1 MRVSLDKNLMNTSEG
16 VRLFEFDECPGVL
29 NEDLLKAITGAGA
42 AVLAIGLTK
51 AVAAHNLMAIKKY
64 MKTVVSLAI
73 NGKGKKWNEPS
84 YKSITNDEKR
94 NALMITYQLAKYA
107 AIYDYSKDG
116 SSMFNSYIEMPNIP
130 GGSDKNFHE
139 LLKKKTKWFGLKT
152 VSDPIK
158 NIKSIKPESD
168 QEPNPYFTSILE
180 QYRNALS
187 RVFGESEAKQITNA
201 INSYKGKK
209 IGDAKAL
216 KESLIKIFDNAISV
230 TDMSKYTIFKDL
242 DKALNAL
249 IDSYD
254 KNIKEAISNNRT
266 ILDKKLK
273 KDGLIALWGK
283 YMNILRTNKQQF
295 VDDFNKSPEYT
306 YLRDFLRST
315 MISLLVSLLEKIGGS
330 EEEEPEDKDIVDPVD
345 PEPED
350 DDVDPEDD
358 IIEDFSVRFE
368 PIYKKRGASESYTFG
383 ELVNKLYEEEFGE
396 EENSIDEVKLIL
408 ESKSEKPLGKIL
420 CIVKSAEDG
429 HQDEII
435 QSTKKDVSTDFIE
448 QETDHLS
455 FANLDNTEYP
465 CYTNEGSEN
474 EKEWSTILNLSD
486 LAESIAF
493 NRESSPY
500 LVCVAYP
507 MDEDSNLL
515 KDDLDKVQ
523 IAEWKYEAGDE
534 PGPKPGPDPEDD
546 DDIIDPEDDDPVN
559 PEAKDLEVYINGNK
573 MTTNPSD
580 VDESTESG
588 KIEASDDY
596 GIRIVTSVESIKTVL
611 LIFSSSPIRTYHDIA
626 EAVKDKAN
634 KLVIRPFQSVMDKF
648 ECSYYVSQDEFEKND
663 WKYFTAVPRTETS
676 NVMTS
681 KTTEFDLS
689 KEGYFSRTDE
699 EEPKDEE
706 DEDIVEPEDNVDPEP
721 EDPVEPK
728 NLPVVIPTGEITKS
742 GEFRIDLNANKEI
755 ALNYTKCVVVLASSE
770 DFFKS
775 MTRDNELTF
784 KANVDKVPYYR
795 KDAFKVL
802 ASADNYTAVYIN
814 FGEDTTALRGI
825 KFNPAFIEFKPGDE
839 VWFKIYP
846 VREVG
851 GHLELNLEGASKVG
865 SYKFSNESNAGTK
878 LLTINPI
885 GQLTK
890 KNEFRIDLNVK
901 DKNLANRF
909 KMCVAILSSSH
920 QFLESMTSENERAF
934 KHNVDS
940 IKYVQSDKFKI
951 LAMDKNYTVVLI
963 NFGNDTSTLTGI
975 KFAPGFITFQ
985 PGDEIFFKIYPVSV
999 ENEHLVLQSDMASAI
1014 GMYKFEQPNVPQNV
1028 QALPGQKQLS
1038 SQQNQLPANN
1048 NTPTQE

>member
-1 MRVSLDKNLMNTSEG
+1 MRVSLDKNLISASEG

-42 AVLAIGLTK
+42 AVLAVGLTK

-209 IGDAKAL
+209 IGDAEAL
-216 KESLIKIFDNAISV
+216 KESLIKIFDNAISA

-273 KDGLIALWGK
+273 KDGLVALWGK

-330 EEEEPEDKDIVDPVD
+330 EEEEPEDVVDPVD

-350 DDVDPEDD
+350 DDIDTDDPEND

-368 PIYKKRGASESYTFG
+368 PVHKKYSASESYTFS
-383 ELVNKLYEEEFGE
+383 ELVNKLYEDEFGE
-396 EENSIDEVKLIL
+396 DDNSIEEVKLIL
-408 ESKSEKPLGKIL
+408 ESTGEKPLGKIL

-435 QSTKKDVSTDFIE
+435 QSIKKDVSDDFTE
-448 QETDHLS
+448 QETNHLS

-465 CYTNEGSEN
+465 CYTNEGAEN
-474 EKEWSTILNLSD
+474 DKEWSTTLNLSD
-486 LAESIAF
+486 LADSIAF

-515 KDDLDKVQ
+515 KEDLDKVQ
-523 IAEWKYEAGDE
+523 VAEWKYEQEDGPE
-534 PGPKPGPDPEDD
+534 PNPEPEDD
-546 DDIIDPEDDDPVN
+546 DDIIEPEDDNDDPIN
-559 PEAKDLEVYINGNK
+559 PENDTKDFEVYINGQRIE
-573 MTTNPSD
+573 TTPANI
-580 VDESTESG
+580 DESSEDG
-588 KIEASDDY
+588 KLEASDDY
-596 GIRIVTSVESIKTVL
+596 GIRATTSSESIKSALVIL
-611 LIFSSSPIRTYHDIA
+611 SVSPIKTYHDIA
-626 EAVKDKAN
+626 EAVKDKSN
-634 KLVIRPFQSVMDKF
+634 KLEIKPFKPMLDKF
-648 ECSYYVSQDEFEKND
+648 EFSYYVSKEDLEKNN
-663 WKYFTAVPRTETS
+663 WKFITIVPRTDTS

-681 KTTEFDLS
+681 KTTEFELS
-689 KEGYFSRTDE
+689 KEAYFFRNE
-699 EEPKDEE
+699 EVEEPEE
-706 DEDIVEPEDNVDPEP
+706 DDVVDPENP
-721 EDPVEPK
+721 ENPGEEPK
-728 NLPVVIPTGEITKS
+728 NLPAIIPTGEITKS
-742 GEFRIDLNANKEI
+742 GEFRIDLNASDKEL
-755 ALNYTKCVVVLASSE
+755 ALSYTKCVVVLASSK
-770 DFFKS
+770 DFFES
-775 MTRDNELTF
+775 MTKENELTF
-784 KANVDKVPYYR
+784 KANVDKVPYHR

-814 FGEDTTALRGI
+814 FGEDTTDLRGI
-825 KFNPAFIEFKPGDE
+825 KFNPSFIEFNPGDE

-846 VREVG
+846 VRENN
-851 GHLELNLEGASKVG
+851 GHLDLNIEGASKVG
-865 SYKFSNESNAGTK
+865 NYKFSNEQNSDTK
-878 LLTINPI
+878 LLTINPK
-885 GQLTK
+885 GQLTR

-901 DKNLANRF
+901 DQNLANRF
-909 KMCVAILSSSH
+909 KMCIVVLSSSR
-920 QFLESMTSENERAF
+920 QFLETMTSENERVF

-940 IKYVQSDKFKI
+940 IKYVQPDKFKI

-963 NFGNDTSTLTGI
+963 NFGNDSSTLTGI

-985 PGDEIFFKIYPVSV
+985 PGDEIFFKIYPVSI

-1014 GMYKFEQPNVPQNV
+1014 GLYKFEPQSNGE
-1028 QALPGQKQLS
+1028 QNIQSLPAQKQLPNP
-1038 SQQNQLPANN
+1038 QKQLQANN

>member
-1 MRVSLDKNLMNTSEG
+1 MKVSLDNNLMNTNEG
-16 VRLFEFDECPGVL
+16 IRLFEFDECPGVL

-94 NALMITYQLAKYA
+94 NALMIIYQLAKYA

-168 QEPNPYFTSILE
+168 QDPNPYFTSILE

-201 INSYKGKK
+201 INSHKGKK
-209 IGDAKAL
+209 ISDAKAL
-216 KESLIKIFDNAISV
+216 KESLIKIFDNAISA

-306 YLRDFLRST
+306 YLRDFLRGT
-315 MISLLVSLLEKIGGS
+315 MISLLVSLLEKIGSS
-330 EEEEPEDKDIVDPVD
+330 EEEE
-345 PEPED
+345 
-350 DDVDPEDD
+350 PEDD

-368 PIYKKRGASESYTFG
+368 PISKRRTTSESYTFE
-383 ELVNKLYEEEFGE
+383 ELVNKLYEDEFGE
-396 EENSIDEVKLIL
+396 DNDSVEEVKLVL
-408 ESKSEKPLGKIL
+408 ESTSEKPLGKIL

-429 HQDEII
+429 HQDEVI
-435 QSTKKDVSTDFIE
+435 QSTKKDVSDDFSE

-465 CYTNEGSEN
+465 CYTNEGAEN
-474 EKEWSTILNLSD
+474 EKEWSTVLNLSD
-486 LAESIAF
+486 LADSIAF
-493 NRESSPY
+493 HRESSPY
-500 LVCVAYP
+500 LICVAYL
-507 MDEDSNLL
+507 MDEDNNLL
-515 KDDLDKVQ
+515 KEDLDKAQV
-523 IAEWKYEAGDE
+523 AEWKYNPDDTPE
-534 PGPKPGPDPEDD
+534 PKPEPEDDIVDPEDD
-546 DDIIDPEDDDPVN
+546 DDDPINPEDTEDFD
-559 PEAKDLEVYINGNK
+559 VYINGQ
-573 MTTNPSD
+573 
-580 VDESTESG
+580 
-588 KIEASDDY
+588 KIETTPSNIEEGSEDGKLEASNDY
-596 GIRIVTSVESIKTVL
+596 GIRVRTSSENIKSVLIILSTSV
-611 LIFSSSPIRTYHDIA
+611 IRTYHDIA
-626 EAVKDKAN
+626 EAVKDKTN
-634 KLVIRPFQSVMDKF
+634 KLVTKPFKSATDEF
-648 ECSYYVSQDEFEKND
+648 ECSYYVKEEEFEKNN
-663 WKYFTAVPRTETS
+663 WKFVTVVPRTETS
-676 NVMTS
+676 NTISS
-681 KTTEFDLS
+681 KTTKFDLS
-689 KEGYFSRTDE
+689 KEAYFSRNE
-699 EEPKDEE
+699 E
-706 DEDIVEPEDNVDPEP
+706 VDPENP
-721 EDPVEPK
+721 EEHK
-728 NLPVVIPTGEITKS
+728 NLPAVIPTGEITKS
-742 GEFRIDLNANKEI
+742 GEFRIDLNASKEL

-770 DFFKS
+770 DFFKT

-851 GHLELNLEGASKVG
+851 GHLELNLEGASRVG
-865 SYKFSNESNAGTK
+865 SYKFSNGENSDTK

-890 KNEFRIDLNVK
+890 KNEFRIDLNVS

-909 KMCVAILSSSH
+909 KMCVVVLSSSR
-920 QFLESMTSENERAF
+920 QFLESMTSENERTF

-963 NFGNDTSTLTGI
+963 NFGNDTSTLAGI

-999 ENEHLVLQSDMASAI
+999 ENEHLVLQSDMGSAI
-1014 GMYKFEQPNVPQNV
+1014 GMYKFEQSNVQQNV
-1028 QALPGQKQLS
+1028 QSLPGQKQLP
-1038 SQQNQLPANN
+1038 SQQNQLTANN

>member
-1 MRVSLDKNLMNTSEG
+1 MRVSLDKNLMNTNEG
-16 VRLFEFDECPGVL
+16 IRLFEFDECPGVL

-152 VSDPIK
+152 VSDPVKNIK
-158 NIKSIKPESD
+158 NIKPESN

-209 IGDAKAL
+209 IGNAKAL
-216 KESLIKIFDNAISV
+216 KESLIKIFDNAISA

-249 IDSYD
+249 IDSYN

-273 KDGLIALWGK
+273 KDGLVALWEK

-330 EEEEPEDKDIVDPVD
+330 EEEELEDEDVVDPVD
-345 PEPED
+345 PED
-350 DDVDPEDD
+350 DNIDPEDD

-368 PIYKKRGASESYTFG
+368 PISKKRTTSESYTFG

-396 EENSIDEVKLIL
+396 EDKESIDEVKLIL
-408 ESKSEKPLGKIL
+408 ESTSEKPLGKIL

-429 HQDEII
+429 HQDEVI
-435 QSTKKDVSTDFIE
+435 QSTKKDVSNDFSE

-465 CYTNEGSEN
+465 CYTNEGAEN
-474 EKEWSTILNLSD
+474 EKEWSTVLNLSD

-493 NRESSPY
+493 HRESSPY

-515 KDDLDKVQ
+515 KEDLDKVQ
-523 IAEWKYEAGDE
+523 VAEWKYTPDNE
-534 PGPKPGPDPEDD
+534 PEPKPEEDDVVDPEDD
-546 DDIIDPEDDDPVN
+546 DNPINPEDTEDFD
-559 PEAKDLEVYINGNK
+559 VYINGQK
-573 MTTNPSD
+573 IETTPSNIEEGSED
-580 VDESTESG
+580 G
-588 KIEASDDY
+588 KLEASDDCE
-596 GIRIVTSVESIKTVL
+596 IRVRTSSENIKSA
-611 LIFSSSPIRTYHDIA
+611 LIILSASVIRTYHDISVA
-626 EAVKDKAN
+626 FKNKAN
-634 KLVIRPFQSVMDKF
+634 KLVIKQFESVTDETDEF
-648 ECSYYVSQDEFEKND
+648 ECSYSVSKEEFEKNN
-663 WKYFTAVPRTETS
+663 WKFVTVVPRTEIS
-676 NVMTS
+676 KVITS
-681 KTTEFDLS
+681 KTTKFDLS
-689 KEGYFSRTDE
+689 KEAYFSRN
-699 EEPKDEE
+699 EE
-706 DEDIVEPEDNVDPEP
+706 DINPEEH
-721 EDPVEPK
+721 K

-755 ALNYTKCVVVLASSE
+755 ALNYTKCVVILASSE

-775 MTRDNELTF
+775 MTRENELTF
-784 KANVDKVPYYR
+784 KDNVDKVPYHR
-795 KDAFKVL
+795 KDAVKVL

-814 FGEDTTALRGI
+814 FGDDTTALRGI
-825 KFNPAFIEFKPGDE
+825 KFNPTFIEFKPGDE

-851 GHLELNLEGASKVG
+851 GHLELNLEGASRVG
-865 SYKFSNESNAGTK
+865 KYKFPNIENSDTK

-885 GQLTK
+885 GQLTN
-890 KNEFRIDLNVK
+890 KNEFRIDLNVS

-909 KMCVAILSSSH
+909 KMCVVVLSSSR

-934 KHNVDS
+934 KHNIDS
-940 IKYVQSDKFKI
+940 VKYVQSDKFKI

-975 KFAPGFITFQ
+975 KFAPGFIAFQ

-999 ENEHLVLQSDMASAI
+999 ENEHLVLQSDMGSAI
-1014 GMYKFEQPNVPQNV
+1014 GMYKFEQSNVQQNV
-1028 QALPGQKQLS
+1028 QSLPGQKQLPNP
-1038 SQQNQLPANN
+1038 QKQLPANN